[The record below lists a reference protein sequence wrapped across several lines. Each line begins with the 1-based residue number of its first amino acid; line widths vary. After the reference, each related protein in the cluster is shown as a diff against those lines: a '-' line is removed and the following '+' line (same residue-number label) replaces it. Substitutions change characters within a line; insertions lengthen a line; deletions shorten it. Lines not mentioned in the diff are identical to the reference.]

1 MEQKVILGLV
11 AFSSLLAYLAGTRGF
26 ALPPGGLRP
35 ALTRLLELV
44 GITVVFFALNVAVG
58 IVVILGVRIATPA
71 FVSIYVLND
80 ITLVALSALQGVLFE
95 LWRART

>member
-26 ALPPGGLRP
+26 ALSPAGLRP
-35 ALTRLLELV
+35 ALARLLELV
-44 GITVVFFALNVAVG
+44 GITVVFFVVNLAVG
-58 IVVILGVRIATPA
+58 VAIILAVRVVTPA

-80 ITLVALSALQGVLFE
+80 MTLVALSALQGVLFE
-95 LWRART
+95 LWRARA